1 MSQPTPLPE
10 DERVGGGT
18 GAGSAAPT
26 PAPRRF
32 FVDVAAG
39 FVVFVVAALGGYF
52 MWYLHRPIEPGA
64 ELYRIAAGDS
74 LTRFARTLES
84 EGLIPEI
91 HSLVAWAR
99 LRGDARR
106 IKAGEYRLDDV
117 RNVRDILERIVRG
130 DVVAY
135 RVTVVEGWTFRELL
149 ARLAAAPKLN
159 VTLDGQSAQAVM
171 DALGRPGE
179 HPEGQFFPDTY
190 TYTADQTDLEILARA
205 YERMRA
211 VLAAEWERRDP
222 ATPLSTPYEA
232 LILASIVEKE
242 TAVASE
248 RELVAGV
255 FVNRLQRGIRLQ
267 TDPTVIYGLG
277 EAFTGNLTRKHLR
290 ADTPYNTYTR
300 SGLPPTPIAL
310 PGTAS
315 IRAAL
320 RPASTD
326 ALYFVARGDGSHEFS
341 ETLEQHNRAVYR
353 YQIRPAGVSGASGA
367 QSSD

>member
-1 MSQPTPLPE
+1 MSDPTPLPE
-10 DERVGGGT
+10 DERVGT
-18 GAGSAAPT
+18 GSVAGSAAP
-26 PAPRRF
+26 PSGRRRYF
-32 FVDVAAG
+32 IEATAG
-39 FVVFVVAALGGYF
+39 LVVLVVTALGGYV
-52 MWYLHRPIEPGA
+52 MWVLHRPIEPGA

-74 LTRFARTLES
+74 LTSFARTLER
-84 EGLIPEI
+84 EDLVPEI
-91 HSLVAWAR
+91 YSLVAWAR

-117 RNVRDILERIVRG
+117 GNVRGILERIVRG

-149 ARLAAAPKLN
+149 ARLASSPKLKI
-159 VTLDGQSAQAVM
+159 TLDGQSAQAVM
-171 DALGRPGE
+171 EALGRPGE
-179 HPEGQFFPDTY
+179 HPEGRFFPDTY
-190 TYTADQTDLEILARA
+190 TYTSDQTDLEILARA
-205 YERMRA
+205 YERMRG

-222 ATPLSTPYEA
+222 ATPLGTPYEA

-242 TAVASE
+242 TALASE

-300 SGLPPTPIAL
+300 AGLPPTPIAL
-310 PGTAS
+310 PGAAS

-320 RPASTD
+320 RPAPTD

-353 YQIRPAGVSGASGA
+353 YQIRPARASGA
-367 QSSD
+367 QSGD